1 MEIADKSSL
10 QKQPAEDRQ
19 VTAETEFGHRAEQ
32 MAALHATLLDI
43 TTERDLSTLLRT
55 IVKRATRL
63 LQGTGGGLY
72 LCDPEREE
80 VCCVVSYN
88 TPRDYTGVVLRYGE
102 GAAGTI
108 AATGNPLIIDDY
120 PTWPGRA
127 SAFEGEEPFGAVIST
142 PMIWQGR
149 VTGVIHVL
157 HDSETRRFTQVDLEL
172 LTLFANQAVIAVEN
186 ARLYEQT
193 REQIDERKQ
202 AEAALKAHAR
212 QQTALFKLSAQLA
225 MTLDEADVCEQV
237 VLGLRDT
244 LGYANVGLFLVDEG
258 TGERVLRASQGWPD
272 APRDWRIPPSQG
284 LSERPLLDGQLHH
297 TSDVTNDPDYLPG
310 LNTGAEV
317 DVPLRIGDQM
327 VGVLVVESKQ
337 PHTLGE
343 ADFAVLTAAAN
354 QASVALHRAR
364 QHQSVKAAEASYRG
378 LFDGVPVGLYRTT
391 PAGRFLDVNPALVHM
406 LGYPDR
412 ETLMAVNANELYVD
426 DEERARWR
434 TRLEQEGIVRD
445 FEVRFRQSDGTVIW
459 ARDTARAL
467 RDVDGRVLYF
477 EGSMED
483 IAERKRAEEELA
495 KERNLLRTLVD
506 NLPDCHI
513 FVKDSESRFITTN
526 LSHLQTLGAK
536 NLDEVFGKTDFD
548 LFPEELA
555 EQYHAD
561 EQGVLESGEPLFNRV
576 EPVVDQRGEKK
587 WYLTTKVPLRDGS
600 GSIVG
605 LMGMSRDIT
614 EHKQAEETL
623 KQRNRELA
631 TLFEAT
637 TAISSNLSLGTVLQT
652 VAEQMVSALGSS
664 GCALSIWRREQDAVE
679 TLAEHNT
686 LKPENNDP
694 PGTYYALSDYPATRQ
709 VLETGQS
716 MLIQYDDPTADQA
729 ELAWMARQEVK
740 TVLMLPLIARERVWG
755 LLELIDE
762 MEGRQYTAE
771 EFSLAESLTAQAALA
786 IENAQLHQAV
796 QQELAER
803 ARAEQ
808 ENHSRSRELA
818 LLNRIIAA
826 SATEPEPTT
835 ILEIAC
841 REMAHAFD
849 VPQAIA
855 AQLNDEKTAATVVAE
870 YRTDD
875 RPPALNDT
883 FPMEGNPW
891 YQYLFTYKAPLSV
904 DDAFRDPWLA
914 PIHGPTGDG
923 QRCAASLLI
932 LPLIIDGDVVG
943 SLSLAAT
950 QPRTFSASEISL
962 AWNVADQVA
971 GGLARARLAQTQRR
985 LTAAIEQAAESIVI
999 LDTEGAILYVNP
1011 AFERITGYSRA
1022 EAVGQTLHILN
1033 SGKHDAAFFKN
1044 LWATVSAGEVWH
1056 GRIVNKQKDGTLYTD
1071 ETTVTPVRNE
1081 SNTIV
1086 NYVEVKRDVT
1096 RELELE
1102 EQYRQSQKME
1112 AVGQLTAG
1120 IAHDFNNLLTAING
1134 FAELMQFELS
1144 VDDPRQEL
1152 VVKILRSG
1160 KRASDLIRQLL
1171 AFSRKQIIEPRVLDL
1186 NAVVTDMDRMLQRII
1201 GENIELQTILIRDLW
1216 PVKAD
1221 PSQIEQVIVN
1231 LAVNARDAMPGG
1243 GKLIIETANVMLD
1256 EDYAADHVGAE
1267 AGEHVLLAVS
1277 DTGVGISEDV
1287 RARIFE
1293 PFFTTKQAGKGTGL
1307 GLATVYGIVK
1317 QSGGNIWVYSEEGV
1331 GTTFKVYLPR
1341 GAESRRTLDHP
1352 EIGQEMPL
1360 GKETILLVEDEA
1372 GVRDLAR
1379 VVLQRQGYT
1388 VLEAA
1393 DGQQAV
1399 QLADG
1404 HSGPI
1409 HLLLTDVVMPGSNG
1423 KTLAQNLIQTHPEMS
1438 VLFMSGYTNEAIA
1451 HHGVLEPGV
1460 AFLQKPF
1467 HPMTLA
1473 RKVRKV
1479 LDNPP
1484 KSLPTESL

>member
-1 MEIADKSSL
+1 VEGECQENGQAMEIADKSSL

-32 MAALHATLLDI
+32 LAALHATLLDI

-272 APRDWRIPPSQG
+272 APRDWRIPPGQG

-483 IAERKRAEEELA
+483 IAERKRAEE
-495 KERNLLRTLVD
+495 
-506 NLPDCHI
+506 
-513 FVKDSESRFITTN
+513 
-526 LSHLQTLGAK
+526 
-536 NLDEVFGKTDFD
+536 
-548 LFPEELA
+548 
-555 EQYHAD
+555 
-561 EQGVLESGEPLFNRV
+561 
-576 EPVVDQRGEKK
+576 
-587 WYLTTKVPLRDGS
+587 
-600 GSIVG
+600 
-605 LMGMSRDIT
+605 
-614 EHKQAEETL
+614 TL
-623 KQRNRELA
+623 KQRNHELA

-652 VAEQMVSALGSS
+652 VAEHMVSALGST
-664 GCALSIWRREQDAVE
+664 GCALSIWRRERNAVE

-694 PGTYYALSDYPATRQ
+694 PGTNYALSDYPATRQ
-709 VLETGQS
+709 VLETGQP
-716 MLIQYDDPTADQA
+716 MLIQHDDPTADQA
-729 ELAWMARQEVK
+729 ELAWMAQQDVK
-740 TVLMLPLIARERVWG
+740 TVLILPLIAREWVWG
-755 LLELIDE
+755 ILELIDDA
-762 MEGRQYTAE
+762 EGRQYTAE
-771 EFSLAESLTAQAALA
+771 EISLAESLTAQAALA
-786 IENAQLHQAV
+786 IENAQLHEAV

-803 ARAEQ
+803 ARAEE

-826 SATEPEPTT
+826 SAAEPEPRT
-835 ILEIAC
+835 ILETAC
-841 REMAHAFD
+841 RELAHAFD
-849 VPQAIA
+849 VPQAMA
-855 AQLNDEKTAATVVAE
+855 AQLNDEKTTATVVAE
-870 YRTDD
+870 YRTND
-875 RPPALNDT
+875 RPPALNET
-883 FPMEGNPW
+883 FPVEGNPW
-891 YQYLFTYKAPLSV
+891 YQYLFTYKAPLAV
-904 DDAFRDPWLA
+904 DDAFRDPWLS
-914 PIHGPTGDG
+914 PIPGPTGSA
-923 QRCAASLLI
+923 QFNATSLLI

-943 SLSLAAT
+943 SLSLTAT
-950 QPRTFSASEISL
+950 QRRTFSASEISL

-999 LDTEGAILYVNP
+999 LDTEGTILYVNP

-1144 VDDPRQEL
+1144 VDDPLQEL

-1160 KRASDLIRQLL
+1160 ERASDLIRQLL
-1171 AFSRKQIIEPRVLDL
+1171 AFSRKQIIDPRVLDL

-1484 KSLPTESL
+1484 QSLPTESL